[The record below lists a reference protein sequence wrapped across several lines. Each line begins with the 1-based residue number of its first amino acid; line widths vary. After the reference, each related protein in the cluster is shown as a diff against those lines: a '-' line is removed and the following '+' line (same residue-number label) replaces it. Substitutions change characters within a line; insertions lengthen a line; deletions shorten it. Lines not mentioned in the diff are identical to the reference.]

1 MKIIQLFII
10 CMLSMQSIMYASEQ
24 DITPAQLRQNI
35 IDSAMAPENFI
46 DLKQDLAFL
55 ESQNLVEPDS
65 FLKLLEENVTQSQDA
80 TFDEVIEIAHDLIT
94 QHMKNPFISTLELA
108 LQENH
113 PIDQYMNSV
122 ENPLFTY
129 IMQRQDND
137 IALQNIVYSWLLK
150 WNSQTTDKGTTALY
164 VAAQNGHTQI
174 VELLLAAGANV
185 NSPRTDNGMT
195 PLLIAA
201 QNGHAQIMQLLLAAG
216 ANVDI
221 QRTDSGTT
229 PLFIAAQLGHTQ
241 IVRLLLAAGADIT
254 LRDNSGR
261 TAEGVARTDEIRD
274 LLTQDG
280 EKREQEQR
288 DARKMA
294 VFENQIKK
302 DWR

>member
-24 DITPAQLRQNI
+24 DITSAQLRQNI
-35 IDSAMAPENFI
+35 IDSAMAPENFV

-55 ESQNLVEPDS
+55 ESQNLLEPDS
-65 FLKLLEENVTQSQDA
+65 FRNLLNQNVTQSQDA
-80 TFDEVIEIAHDLIT
+80 TFDEVIEKAHDLIT

-150 WNSQTTDKGTTALY
+150 WNSQTTDKGSTVLY
-164 VAAQNGHTQI
+164 VAAQNGHAQI
-174 VELLLAAGANV
+174 V
-185 NSPRTDNGMT
+185 
-195 PLLIAA
+195 
-201 QNGHAQIMQLLLAAG
+201 QLLLAADANVNSQTTDKGDTPLFIAAFKGHTEVVQILLGAHPNVNSQTTDNGVTPLYIAAQQGHARIVRLLIEVG

-229 PLFIAAQLGHTQ
+229 PLFIAA
-241 IVRLLLAAGADIT
+241 
-254 LRDNSGR
+254 
-261 TAEGVARTDEIRD
+261 
-274 LLTQDG
+274 
-280 EKREQEQR
+280 
-288 DARKMA
+288 
-294 VFENQIKK
+294 
-302 DWR
+302 